1 MLDENL
7 KQRFGELAI
16 RSGFITK
23 DQFIEA
29 MAIQIENELEGTQPK
44 LIGSILLDVGYM
56 TDEQIGEV
64 TELMAKPAVPNCP
77 NCGVL
82 VLQCTNCGAHLR

>member
-1 MLDENL
+1 MIDENL

-16 RSGFITK
+16 RLGFITK

-44 LIGSILLDVGYM
+44 LIGSILLDAGFM
-56 TDEQIGEV
+56 TTEQLDDVIK
-64 TELMAKPAVPNCP
+64 LMAKPDVPTCP
-77 NCGVL
+77 NCGML